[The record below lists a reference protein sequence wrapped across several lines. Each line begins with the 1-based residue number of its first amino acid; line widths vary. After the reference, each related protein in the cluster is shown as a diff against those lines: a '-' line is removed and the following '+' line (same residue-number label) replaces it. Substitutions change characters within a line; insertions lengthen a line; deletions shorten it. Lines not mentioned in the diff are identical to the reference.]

1 MSFEDRKSETRDK
14 IERAAERIIRSE
26 GASGLTMR
34 RLADEAQVALRSPY
48 NLYGSK
54 TGLLIALLDRVNAAL
69 FQDLGSGDQEWVLI
83 EMIQTLDQTQKF
95 YEVDEEYHR
104 GIFWEIMISDHPEAR
119 EDGHSN
125 IVRIVTEFA
134 LRAKEAGELRDHVD
148 PIVLGEQLGLSLLS
162 TMGSWAGGNLTMAQT
177 IAHTKLVWISILQLA
192 AESEPAAALTKHLGS
207 FASQEGSAK
216 P

>member
-26 GASGLTMR
+26 GAARLTMR

-54 TGLLIALLDRVNAAL
+54 TGLLITLLDQVNVAL
-69 FQDLGSGDQEWVLI
+69 FKDLGSGNHDWVLI
-83 EMIQTLDQTQKF
+83 EMIHTLDQTQRV
-95 YEVDEEYHR
+95 YEADEEYHR

-119 EDGHSN
+119 ADGHSN

-134 LRAKEAGELRDHVD
+134 LRAKRAGELREGVD
-148 PIVLGEQLGLSLLS
+148 PIALGEQLGLSLLS

-177 IAHTKLVWISILQLA
+177 IAHTKLVWISVLQLA
-192 AESEPAAALTKHLGS
+192 AEPEPAAALSNHLSMFSG
-207 FASQEGSAK
+207 
-216 P
+216 

>member
-26 GASGLTMR
+26 GAARLTMR
-34 RLADEAQVALRSPY
+34 RLANEAEVALRSPY

-54 TGLLIALLDRVNAAL
+54 TGLLITLLDQVNAAL
-69 FQDLGSGDQEWVLI
+69 FKDLGSGDHDWVLI
-83 EMIQTLDQTQKF
+83 EMIHTLDQTQKV
-95 YEVDEEYHR
+95 YEADEEYHR

-119 EDGHSN
+119 AAGHSN
-125 IVRIVTEFA
+125 IVRIVTEMTV
-134 LRAKEAGELRDHVD
+134 RAKQAGELRDGVD
-148 PIVLGEQLGLSLLS
+148 AIALGEQLGLSILS

-192 AESEPAAALTKHLGS
+192 AKTEPAAALTKHLSVFGD
-207 FASQEGSAK
+207 
-216 P
+216 

>member
-1 MSFEDRKSETRDK
+1 MSFENRKSETRDK

-69 FQDLGSGDQEWVLI
+69 FQDLGSGGHESVLA
-83 EMIQTLDQTQKF
+83 EMIHTLDQTQKF
-95 YEVDEEYHR
+95 YEADEEYHR

-119 EDGHSN
+119 ADGHSN
-125 IVRIVTEFA
+125 IVRIVTE
-134 LRAKEAGELRDHVD
+134 LTVRAKQAGELRDGVD
-148 PIVLGEQLGLSLLS
+148 AIALGEQLGLSILS
-162 TMGSWAGGNLTMAQT
+162 VMGSWAGGNLNMAQT
-177 IAHTKLVWISILQLA
+177 IAHTKLVWISILLVA
-192 AESEPAAALTKHLGS
+192 AKPEPATALSKHLS
-207 FASQEGSAK
+207 FFDSLE
-216 P
+216 